1 MKPIA
6 DIKKLISPCGSKV
19 VIGNNQVKI
28 DDDNKTPSIIRGQ
41 NKYSIVRLYY
51 YLTKGIYLLPRLC
64 YNKMRLHY
72 ILQKYHGAVSIL
84 EKKALMEDL

>member
-1 MKPIA
+1 MEV
-6 DIKKLISPCGSKV
+6 KV